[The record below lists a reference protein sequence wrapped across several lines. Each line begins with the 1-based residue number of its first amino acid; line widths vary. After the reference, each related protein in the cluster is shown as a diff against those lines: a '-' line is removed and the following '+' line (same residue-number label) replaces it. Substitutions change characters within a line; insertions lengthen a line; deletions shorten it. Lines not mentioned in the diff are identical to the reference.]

1 MFKGKKR
8 IVQIAIIL
16 FVLAGMFAFRDQAL
30 AQGDP
35 VTSDV
40 TDNIVVQ
47 IDTIWLFLGAFLV
60 FFMQAGFAMV
70 ESGFSRAK
78 NAANLMLKNVIDFS
92 AGSLLYFAIGFGLM
106 YGTSAGGFIGTDNFF
121 LRDIAISTDNAYG
134 WVDFL
139 YQVMF
144 AGAAATIVSG
154 AVAERLKFNVYLIYT
169 VVITALVYPISGHW
183 HWGGGWIAELGFVD
197 FAGSTVVHAVGGFS
211 ALAAAWLLG
220 PRIGKFNKDGSSNVI
235 PGHSITLSAL
245 GVFILWT
252 GWYGFNSGSTLSGMN
267 PGIAYIAVTTTLAA
281 SSGLLS
287 ALIVNWLRTGKPSTE
302 MALNGA
308 LAGLVAITA
317 GTANVE
323 PLGAIFIGLIAGPV
337 LVYGLELVE
346 KVLRVDDPVGAI
358 AVHGLNGV
366 WGTIAIGLFAAPAP
380 GGMTGMGE
388 IAGLFYGGG
397 LSQLGIQLVGTLVI
411 SAWAF
416 TTMAILF
423 YLMKV
428 TIGIRVSTQEELEGL
443 DLSEH
448 GTVSYPEFGPKAAEP
463 GERTLMPSA
472 GD

>member
-8 IVQIAIIL
+8 IVQLAIVGL
-16 FVLAGMFAFRDQAL
+16 VLWAMLAFRGRVL

-35 VTSDV
+35 VTTEL
-40 TDNIVVQ
+40 TDGIITQ
-47 IDTIWLFLGAFLV
+47 IDTIWLFIGAALV

-106 YGTSAGGFIGTDNFF
+106 YGESAGGILGTSNFF
-121 LRDIAISTDNAYG
+121 LRDLAISPDNGYG

-169 VVITALVYPISGHW
+169 VIITGLVYPISGHW
-183 HWGGGWIAELGFVD
+183 HWGGGWIAQLGFVD

-220 PRIGKFNKDGSSNVI
+220 PRLGKFNQDGSSNVI
-235 PGHSITLSAL
+235 PGHSITLAAI
-245 GVFILWT
+245 GVFILWL

-287 ALIVNWLRTGKPSTE
+287 ALIIHWLRRGRPSTE

-323 PLGAIFIGLIAGPV
+323 PFAAILIGLIAGPV
-337 LVYGLELVE
+337 LVYGLELIE
-346 KVLRVDDPVGAI
+346 KILRVDDPVGAI
-358 AVHGLNGV
+358 AVHGLNGL
-366 WGTIAIGLFAAPAP
+366 WGTVAVGLFASPTV
-380 GGMTGMGE
+380 GRMTDMGPV
-388 IAGLFYGGG
+388 AGLFYGGG
-397 LSQLGIQLVGTLVI
+397 LSQVWIQLVGTVVI

-416 TTMAILF
+416 TTMGGLF
-423 YLMKV
+423 YLMKR
-428 TIGIRVSTQEELEGL
+428 TIGIRVSVREELEGL

-463 GERTLMPSA
+463 GVRTLMPSA